1 MFKIQKIAY
10 VIVACLFSITIMNAD
25 EQKKTN
31 NKPNV
36 DLIIFS
42 YNRPLQLYA
51 YLESVQKYVTGLK
64 ETFLL
69 YRAGND
75 DFEKAYQEVFKTF
88 THVKTFRQV
97 SQPPQ
102 ISFKPLLLEILLKH
116 SHGDYILFGV
126 DDNLVTD
133 SVDINTCVQ
142 AIEQTNA
149 YGFYLRHGF
158 NTTQCY
164 TLSIEQD
171 QPLPPLKEVAPD
183 IFAWQFKTG
192 TYDWNYPNSLDMTLF
207 RKKDI
212 QEPLITMDYKT
223 PNTLDVTWDH
233 AADRTKIGLCFKY
246 SKMLNIPLNIVQ
258 ENKIDRNMEFL
269 SPEELLECF
278 NEGLKLDI
286 APLHQMRNKA
296 PHMPYVPNFIKRTNS
311 SSPVLRLHEGP

>member
-1 MFKIQKIAY
+1 MFHSQKATRFTIAY
-10 VIVACLFSITIMNAD
+10 VIIMLSLSIQGIHA
-25 EQKKTN
+25 EEPKKTTSE
-31 NKPNV
+31 PNV

-51 YLESVQKYVTGLK
+51 YLESVQKYVTNLK

-69 YRAGND
+69 YRASND
-75 DFEKAYQEVFKTF
+75 AFEQAYQEVFKKYA
-88 THVKTFRQV
+88 HVKLFRQV

-102 ISFKPLLLEILLKH
+102 ISFKPLLLEIFLKH
-116 SHGDYILFGV
+116 SHGDYVLFGV

-133 SVDINTCVQ
+133 NVDISTCTQ
-142 AIEQTNA
+142 ALEKTGA

-164 TLSIEQD
+164 TLCIDKD

-183 IFAWQFKTG
+183 IFAWQFNTG

-233 AADRTKIGLCFKY
+233 IADRTKIGLCFKY
-246 SKMLNIPLNIVQ
+246 AKMLNIPLNIVQ

-269 SPEELLECF
+269 SPEELLEYF
-278 NEGLKLDI
+278 TEGFKLDI

-296 PHMPYVPNFIKRTNS
+296 PHMPYVPNFIKRT
-311 SSPVLRLHEGP
+311 